1 MRRILVPVAGLVLVA
16 TTTMTAH
23 AAAPTPRG
31 PVGGCG
37 AGFELVSVQDF
48 SARFPAGAA
57 VFAREDTNLV
67 GQICVRLNPP
77 QQGEG
82 GVVEDNNAVG
92 RVSP

>member
-1 MRRILVPVAGLVLVA
+1 MRRTFVIAAVGLVLVTGTA
-16 TTTMTAH
+16 TAH

-37 AGFELVSVQDF
+37 AGFQLFSVAEI
-48 SARFPAGAA
+48 SERFPLGAA
-57 VFAREDTNLV
+57 VFAGEDSNLD
-67 GQICVRLNPP
+67 GQVCVRFDPP

-92 RVSP
+92 RG